1 MILPAGLEKKQA
13 RIEDKISENIFQKDL
28 DVKKKSVSLQPI
40 SEERVLERVS
50 STSEREQ
57 IIDNIGKD
65 NEVKQQKRSKKRVSY
80 IKRYSGMQFQE
91 RRERELL

>member
-40 SEERVLERVS
+40 SEERVLER
-50 STSEREQ
+50 ER
-57 IIDNIGKD
+57 
-65 NEVKQQKRSKKRVSY
+65 
-80 IKRYSGMQFQE
+80 
-91 RRERELL
+91 

>member
-40 SEERVLERVS
+40 SEERVLERAS
-50 STSEREQ
+50 DTPERTRSLT
-57 IIDNIGKD
+57 ILGKIT
-65 NEVKQQKRSKKRVSY
+65 R
-80 IKRYSGMQFQE
+80 
-91 RRERELL
+91 